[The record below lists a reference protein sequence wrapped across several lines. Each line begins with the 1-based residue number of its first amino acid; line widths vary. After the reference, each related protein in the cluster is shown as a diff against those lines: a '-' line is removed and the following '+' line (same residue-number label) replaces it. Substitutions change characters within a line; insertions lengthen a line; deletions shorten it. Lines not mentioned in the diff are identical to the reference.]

1 MSTAGKLLKA
11 KNIENVLS
19 VATDDS
25 VYKALKVM
33 AQANISAV
41 LVKEGD
47 KFVGIFT
54 ERDYCRKVEIE
65 GKRTEDALVKE
76 VMTVDMITVSPKTT
90 VNECMG
96 LMMKYHIRH
105 LPVVQENHIVG
116 VLSMRDIIEEVL
128 EHKDSVIAQLENFI
142 TANSFES

>member
-11 KNIENVLS
+11 KEVDNVLS

-41 LVKEGD
+41 LVKEGE

-54 ERDYCRKVEIE
+54 ERDYCRKVELE

-76 VMTVDMITVSPKTT
+76 VMTTDMITVSPATS

-96 LMMKYHIRH
+96 LMMKYHVRH
-105 LPVVQENHIVG
+105 LPVVKENHIVG

-128 EHKDSVIAQLENFI
+128 ENKDSVIAQLENYI
-142 TANSFES
+142 TGNSFAT